1 MFFYTN
7 SNLAVITMP
16 RCGHTNMYHYF
27 GMEPYSNDYS
37 DKEVVW
43 NTWKHHHNP
52 IIVLRNPIDRVV
64 SAAIH
69 TTNYNG
75 IGVGN
80 HQDFFVYH
88 SYLYMHQLVEC
99 GDFRVIDF
107 YNLEQYIPRRTDA
120 LQSFTT
126 ETHVDENIALEDVYV
141 QNSLY
146 TLQALRQEVRDYKE
160 LMATRAQVSVE
171 EWKELTAHGN

>member
-1 MFFYTN
+1 MFFHAN
-7 SNLAVITMP
+7 SKLAVIAAN

-27 GMEPYSNDYS
+27 GIKPYSNDYS
-37 DKEVVW
+37 GKEVVW

-52 IIVLRNPIDRVV
+52 IIVLRNPLDRVV
-64 SAAIH
+64 SATIH

-80 HQDFFVYH
+80 HHDFFVYH
-88 SYLYMHQLVEC
+88 SYPFMHELVTC
-99 GDFRVIDF
+99 SDFRVIDF
-107 YNLEQYIPRRTDA
+107 YNLEQYIPRRSDV

-126 ETHVDENIALEDVYV
+126 YSHVDENTTAEDVYV

-146 TLQALRQEVRDYKE
+146 TLQELCQEVRNYKK
-160 LMATRAQVSVE
+160 LMATQVQVSVE
-171 EWKELTAHGN
+171 EWKELTDGF